1 MSESKIKKIVESE
14 LEEANKEVD
23 KCLYEIGELYSN
35 THQISLLNGMEL
47 VKITSVSEKWV
58 EITDKMIELDIAYAV
73 RGELNSILD
82 KIEKLEQK

>member
-1 MSESKIKKIVESE
+1 
-14 LEEANKEVD
+14 
-23 KCLYEIGELYSN
+23 
-35 THQISLLNGMEL
+35 MEL